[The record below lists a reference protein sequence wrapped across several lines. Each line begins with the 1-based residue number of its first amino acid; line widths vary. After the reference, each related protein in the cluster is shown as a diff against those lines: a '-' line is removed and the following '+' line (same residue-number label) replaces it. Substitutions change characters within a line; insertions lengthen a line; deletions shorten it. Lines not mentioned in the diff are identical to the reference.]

1 MANSDFL
8 FLNVSQNDKEQDESR
23 RRVASYLAKR
33 RIKLVGR
40 PHRTHKKVTSSSAQG
55 LVGWR
60 HRSSNNDTNLAE
72 KGGRLSL
79 SAPSTSSTEPV
90 SRLQEIEE
98 GTTLS
103 DDSSDQLAI
112 LARAYSHVVAAW
124 STPKLAFDSYGGNLT
139 LSEQTRR
146 VLYYFNTVWMPSDRH
161 IPTSCH
167 IAGYSPVSPYD
178 LAVSRSLVSES
189 VLTTNKVHLNALL
202 AAAVYRMRFFDG
214 LSLGQGVEPEIFTV
228 KAIRALRE
236 YIGRPRDTSHD
247 NRLVL
252 DIGFLA
258 VTEFYA
264 PSPTR
269 TLVFWGLLTDHIVAC
284 GGLHRIDGLPAYFVL
299 AIDLSIS
306 EITLTPLGFDFLKTP
321 GLLGLTR
328 PILNINQA
336 FTADCPISQAIKN
349 SNPRLICQMRQHN
362 LFTCILGL
370 IHCLPGDIIPI
381 AASYINQYRR
391 GMYAII
397 CATADP
403 RDKHTPVQAST
414 AAMEA
419 DIYFCHARHTAY
431 ALWIWEVAVSFAP
444 PCPSGDWLGYL
455 LPMLGDGPSR
465 HISNISESIYED
477 LRSADNLFAGTT
489 WKIRDTARL
498 WVCALGKTTAKSV
511 VLQALFA
518 NYLATVCAEMEIFT
532 AQELHAQ
539 LRAPSQLP
547 LDRMA
552 GFDIEALSP

>member
-1 MANSDFL
+1 MANAEFL
-8 FLNVSQNDKEQDESR
+8 FLNVSPNDQGQDESR

-33 RIKLVGR
+33 RIRLVGR
-40 PHRTHKKVTSSSAQG
+40 PHRTHQKVTSSSAQG

-60 HRSSNNDTNLAE
+60 YRSHDADIDLAK

-79 SAPSTSSTEPV
+79 SSPSTSSTEPV
-90 SRLQEIEE
+90 IRFEEIEE
-98 GTTLS
+98 EAARS
-103 DDSSDQLAI
+103 DDNSDQLA
-112 LARAYSHVVAAW
+112 LVARAYSYVAQAW
-124 STPKLAFDSYGGNLT
+124 SAPKPAFDSYASSLT

-146 VLYYFNTVWMPSDRH
+146 VLHYFNTVWMPSEGH

-167 IAGYSPVSPYD
+167 IAGYSPVSPDD
-178 LAVSRSLVSES
+178 LSLSRSLVSES
-189 VLTTNKVHLNALL
+189 ILTTDKVHLNALL
-202 AAAVYRMRFFDG
+202 AAAVYRMRFFNG
-214 LSLGQGVEPEIFTV
+214 FELGKGVEPEAFTV

-236 YIGRPRDTSHD
+236 YIGRPRDASHN

-252 DIGFLA
+252 DIGYLA

-269 TLVFWGLLTDHIVAC
+269 SLVFWGLLTDHIVAC

-306 EITLTPLGFDFLKTP
+306 EITLTPLGFDFLKNP

-328 PILNINQA
+328 PILNINEA
-336 FTADCPISQAIKN
+336 FTADCPISQAIKD

-370 IHCLPGDIIPI
+370 IRCLPGDIIPI
-381 AASYINQYRR
+381 AASYIDQYRS

-403 RDKHTPVQAST
+403 RDKHTPVQTST
-414 AAMEA
+414 AAMDA

-444 PCPSGDWLGYL
+444 PCPSGDWLGCL

-465 HISNISESIYED
+465 YISNISQSIYED

-489 WKIRDTARL
+489 WKARDTARL
-498 WVCALGKTTAKSV
+498 WVCALGKTTARSV

-518 NYLATVCAEMEIFT
+518 NYLATVCAEMGIVT
-532 AQELHAQ
+532 SQELHAQ

-552 GFDIEALSP
+552 GFDIEAVSP